1 MVGKVEKKEYVQYLA
16 EARSWETSK
25 VMSLEKSRNQ
35 AWTVAAIAG
44 VLTLCSIVAVMF
56 LTPLKTVQPYVIRVD
71 NSTGTVDVVRSMKN
85 GETNY
90 DEAINKY
97 FIQWYVRWREGYS
110 RPLAAEYY
118 NNVGVM
124 SAPEEQGRYLRYFN
138 PQNPGSPLNLY
149 KDNGTVTIRIKSTS
163 FISGNIALVRYVREV
178 VQGGNP
184 PVLSHW
190 AATVRF
196 RYDGKPMTESVR
208 AINPL
213 GFQVLEYRNDP
224 DQPIGDSTTTS
235 PINESGM

>member
-1 MVGKVEKKEYVQYLA
+1 MDGKVEKKEYAQYLT

-25 VMSLEKSRNQ
+25 VMSLEKSMKL
-35 AWTVAAIAG
+35 AWTLTAVAG
-44 VLTLCSIVAVMF
+44 VLAFCSIVAVMF

-71 NSTGTVDVVRSMKN
+71 NSTGTVDIVRAMKN

-90 DEAINKY
+90 DEAMNKY

-124 SAPEEQGRYLRYFN
+124 SASEEQAKYLRYFN

-149 KDNGTVTIRIKSTS
+149 KDEGTVTIRIKSTS
-163 FISGNIALVRYVREV
+163 FISSNIALVRYVKEV
-178 VQGGNP
+178 TQGSTP
-184 PVLSHW
+184 PALSHW

-196 RYDGKPMTESVR
+196 KYDGKPMAESVR

-224 DQPIGDSTTTS
+224 DQPIGDTTITPS
-235 PINESGM
+235 INESGK